1 MSKKLR
7 KVLVPLSMI
16 LAIMVSLGIIYS
28 KRKTITLVIDEQPTK
43 LVTYKKTLAQALQTN
58 NIIIGP
64 KDTTD
69 VSLNSE
75 IANNDVINIK
85 RAVNVSLTVDGKY
98 LNILSSEE
106 TLSSMLGAEGIV
118 LNSED
123 KILPEKE
130 SKLTEGM
137 EIAITRVE
145 TKTFT
150 SSEAI
155 DFDTIIKSDSNM
167 LNVQKKTVQEGK
179 VGEKQITTNVVYED
193 GQEVS
198 RAIVGETLVTPP
210 VDKIIAQGTIPTLSV
225 SRGGDPVG
233 YTKKF
238 TVRATAYSSAG
249 RTSSG
254 RQTVRDTSGGYSTIA
269 VDTSVIPYGT
279 KLYIEGYGFA
289 IAADTG
295 SAIKGNTI
303 DVFFNSSSEVYNW
316 GVKYVTAYILK

>member
-1 MSKKLR
+1 MSNKLR
-7 KVLVPLSMI
+7 KVLVPLSII
-16 LAIMVSLGIIYS
+16 LAIAICSGLIYS

-43 LVTYKKTLAQALQTN
+43 LVTYKKTLAQTLQSN

-64 KDTTD
+64 KDTID

-75 IANNDVINIK
+75 IANNDIINIK
-85 RAVNVSLTVDGKY
+85 RAVNLSLKVDGKE
-98 LNILSSEE
+98 LSILSSEE
-106 TLSSMLGAEGIV
+106 TLSSMLSAEGIT
-118 LNSED
+118 LNLED
-123 KILPEKE
+123 KIQPEKD

-137 EIAITRVE
+137 TVAIIRVE
-145 TKTFT
+145 SKNFT
-150 SSEAI
+150 SSEAM
-155 DFDTIIKSDSNM
+155 DFDTVIKPDNDM
-167 LNVQKKTVQEGK
+167 LNVQKKTIQEGK
-179 VGEKQITTNVVYED
+179 AGERQITTNVVYED

-198 RAIVGETLVTPP
+198 RTIVNETVVSQP
-210 VDKIIAQGTIPTLSV
+210 VNKIVAQGTIPTLAI
-225 SRGGDPVG
+225 SRGGSAVG
-233 YTKKF
+233 YTKKL

-254 RQTVRDTSGGYSTIA
+254 RMTVRDTSGGYSTIA

-289 IAADTG
+289 VAADTG

-316 GVKYVTAYILK
+316 GVRYVTAYILK